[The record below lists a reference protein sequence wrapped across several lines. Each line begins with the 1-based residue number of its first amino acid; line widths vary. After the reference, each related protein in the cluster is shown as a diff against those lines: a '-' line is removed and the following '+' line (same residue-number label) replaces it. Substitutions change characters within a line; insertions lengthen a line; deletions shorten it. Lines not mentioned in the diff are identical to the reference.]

1 MMTYGIFFPKKEN
14 EMRKKF
20 DQELEAVKENLAKMG
35 LLCEQGIEMAIE
47 YIEKPD
53 QKLETSIAE
62 TEQEIDDMERQIEN
76 QCLKLFMREQPVA
89 SDLRAVSAAMRMI
102 SDLERIGDHAE
113 DIAEVA
119 KYLNED
125 GSPAGSMN
133 ELREMSRAAS
143 AMVRNAVEAYAK
155 KDLDLANQV
164 AASDDVVDS
173 YFEKIK
179 RDIATQISENV
190 ETAQHGL
197 DSLMVAKYLERI
209 GDHSVNL
216 AEWVRFMI
224 TGNKY

>member
-1 MMTYGIFFPKKEN
+1 
-14 EMRKKF
+14 MRKKF
-20 DQELEAVKENLAKMG
+20 DQELEAVKDNLAKMG

-62 TEQEIDDMERQIEN
+62 TEQEIDDMERQIES

-125 GSPAGSMN
+125 GSLAGSMN

-190 ETAQHGL
+190 ESAQHGL

>member
-1 MMTYGIFFPKKEN
+1 
-14 EMRKKF
+14 MRKKF

-62 TEQEIDDMERQIEN
+62 TEQEIDDMERQIES

-155 KDLDLANQV
+155 KNLDLANQV

-190 ETAQHGL
+190 ESAQHGL

>member
-1 MMTYGIFFPKKEN
+1 
-14 EMRKKF
+14 MRKKF

-35 LLCEQGIEMAIE
+35 LLCQQGIEMAIE

-53 QKLETSIAE
+53 QKLEISIAE

-89 SDLRAVSAAMRMI
+89 GDLRAVSAAMRMI

-155 KDLDLANQV
+155 KDLDLADQV

-190 ETAQHGL
+190 ESAQHGL

>member
-1 MMTYGIFFPKKEN
+1 
-14 EMRKKF
+14 MRKKF

-62 TEQEIDDMERQIEN
+62 TEQEIDDMERQIES

-155 KDLDLANQV
+155 KDLELANQV

-179 RDIATQISENV
+179 RDIATQISENM
-190 ETAQHGL
+190 ESAQHGL

>member
-1 MMTYGIFFPKKEN
+1 
-14 EMRKKF
+14 MRKKF

-35 LLCEQGIEMAIE
+35 LLCERGIEMAIE

-53 QKLETSIAE
+53 QKLEISIAE
-62 TEQEIDDMERQIEN
+62 TEQEIDDMERQIES

-190 ETAQHGL
+190 ESAQHGL

>member
-1 MMTYGIFFPKKEN
+1 
-14 EMRKKF
+14 MRKKF
-20 DQELEAVKENLAKMG
+20 DQELEAVKDNLAKMG
-35 LLCEQGIEMAIE
+35 LLCERGIEMAIE

-190 ETAQHGL
+190 ESAQHGL

>member
-1 MMTYGIFFPKKEN
+1 
-14 EMRKKF
+14 MRKKF
-20 DQELEAVKENLAKMG
+20 DQELEAVKDNLAKMG

-62 TEQEIDDMERQIEN
+62 TEQEIDDMERQIES

-190 ETAQHGL
+190 ESAQHGL

>member
-1 MMTYGIFFPKKEN
+1 
-14 EMRKKF
+14 MRNKF
-20 DQELEAVKENLAKMG
+20 DQELESVKENLAKMG

-155 KDLDLANQV
+155 KDLDLADQV

-190 ETAQHGL
+190 ESAQHGL

>member
-1 MMTYGIFFPKKEN
+1 
-14 EMRKKF
+14 MRKKF

-53 QKLETSIAE
+53 QKLESSIAE
-62 TEQEIDDMERQIEN
+62 TEQEIDDMERQIES

-155 KDLDLANQV
+155 KDLELANQV
-164 AASDDVVDS
+164 AASDDVVDG

-179 RDIATQISENV
+179 KDIATQISENV
-190 ETAQHGL
+190 ESAQHGL

>member
-1 MMTYGIFFPKKEN
+1 
-14 EMRKKF
+14 MRKKF

-35 LLCEQGIEMAIE
+35 LLCERGIEMAIE

-53 QKLETSIAE
+53 QKLEISIAE

-190 ETAQHGL
+190 ESAQHGL

>member
-1 MMTYGIFFPKKEN
+1 
-14 EMRKKF
+14 MRNKF
-20 DQELEAVKENLAKMG
+20 DQELESVKDNLAKMG

-53 QKLETSIAE
+53 QKLETSISE

-89 SDLRAVSAAMRMI
+89 GDLRAVSAAMRMI

-190 ETAQHGL
+190 ESAKHGL

>member
-1 MMTYGIFFPKKEN
+1 
-14 EMRKKF
+14 MRKKF

-53 QKLETSIAE
+53 QKLETSISE
-62 TEQEIDDMERQIEN
+62 TEQEIDDMERQIES

-190 ETAQHGL
+190 ESAQHGL

>member
-1 MMTYGIFFPKKEN
+1 
-14 EMRKKF
+14 MRKKF
-20 DQELEAVKENLAKMG
+20 DQELEAVKDNLAKMG

-53 QKLETSIAE
+53 QKLEISIAE
-62 TEQEIDDMERQIEN
+62 TEQEIDDMERQIES

-155 KDLDLANQV
+155 KDLDLANHV

-179 RDIATQISENV
+179 RDIATQISQNV

>member
-1 MMTYGIFFPKKEN
+1 
-14 EMRKKF
+14 MRKKF

-62 TEQEIDDMERQIEN
+62 TEQEIDDMERQIES

-155 KDLDLANQV
+155 KDLDLADQV

>member
-1 MMTYGIFFPKKEN
+1 
-14 EMRKKF
+14 MRNKF
-20 DQELEAVKENLAKMG
+20 DQELESVKDNLAKMG
-35 LLCEQGIEMAIE
+35 LLCQQGIEMAIE

-53 QKLETSIAE
+53 QKLGASISE
-62 TEQEIDDMERQIEN
+62 TEQEIDDMERLIES

-89 SDLRAVSAAMRMI
+89 GDLRAVSAAMRMI

-119 KYLNED
+119 KYLNEE
-125 GSPAGSMN
+125 GSPARSMK
-133 ELREMSRAAS
+133 ELREMSQAAS

-155 KDLDLANQV
+155 KDLNLADQV
-164 AASDDVVDS
+164 SASDDVVDS
-173 YFEKIK
+173 YFQKIK
-179 RDIATQISENV
+179 SDIAIQISENV
-190 ETAQHGL
+190 ESAKHGL

>member
-1 MMTYGIFFPKKEN
+1 
-14 EMRKKF
+14 MRKKF

-35 LLCEQGIEMAIE
+35 LLCQQGIEMAIE

-89 SDLRAVSAAMRMI
+89 GDLRAVSAAMRMI

-133 ELREMSRAAS
+133 ELREMSRATS

-190 ETAQHGL
+190 ESAQHGL

>member
-1 MMTYGIFFPKKEN
+1 
-14 EMRKKF
+14 MRKKF

-35 LLCEQGIEMAIE
+35 LLCQQGIEMAIE

-62 TEQEIDDMERQIEN
+62 TEQEIDDMERQIES

-190 ETAQHGL
+190 ESAQHGL

>member
-1 MMTYGIFFPKKEN
+1 MTDGIFFSKKEN

-179 RDIATQISENV
+179 KDIATQISENV
-190 ETAQHGL
+190 ESAQHGL

>member
-1 MMTYGIFFPKKEN
+1 
-14 EMRKKF
+14 MRKKF

-35 LLCEQGIEMAIE
+35 LLCQQGIEMAIE

-89 SDLRAVSAAMRMI
+89 GDLRAVSAAMRMI

>member
-1 MMTYGIFFPKKEN
+1 
-14 EMRKKF
+14 MRKKF
-20 DQELEAVKENLAKMG
+20 DQELEAVKDNLAKMG
-35 LLCEQGIEMAIE
+35 LLCERGIEMAIE

-62 TEQEIDDMERQIEN
+62 TEQEIDDMERQIES

-143 AMVRNAVEAYAK
+143 AMVRNAVEAYAT

-190 ETAQHGL
+190 ESAQHGL

>member
-1 MMTYGIFFPKKEN
+1 
-14 EMRKKF
+14 MRKKF

-35 LLCEQGIEMAIE
+35 LLCEQEIEMAIE

-62 TEQEIDDMERQIEN
+62 TEQEIDDMERQIES

-190 ETAQHGL
+190 ESAQHGL

>member
-1 MMTYGIFFPKKEN
+1 
-14 EMRKKF
+14 MRKKF

-35 LLCEQGIEMAIE
+35 LLCQQGIEMAIE

-89 SDLRAVSAAMRMI
+89 GDLRAVSAAMRMI

-119 KYLNED
+119 KYLNEE
-125 GSPAGSMN
+125 GSPARSMK

-190 ETAQHGL
+190 ESAQHGL

>member
-1 MMTYGIFFPKKEN
+1 
-14 EMRKKF
+14 MRKKF

-62 TEQEIDDMERQIEN
+62 TEQEIDDMERQIES

-164 AASDDVVDS
+164 ADSDDVVDS

-190 ETAQHGL
+190 ESAQHGL

>member
-1 MMTYGIFFPKKEN
+1 
-14 EMRKKF
+14 MRNKF
-20 DQELEAVKENLAKMG
+20 DQELESVKDNLAKMG
-35 LLCEQGIEMAIE
+35 LLCQQGIEMAIE

-190 ETAQHGL
+190 ESAQHGL

>member
-1 MMTYGIFFPKKEN
+1 
-14 EMRKKF
+14 MRKKF

-179 RDIATQISENV
+179 KDIATQISENV
-190 ETAQHGL
+190 ESAQHGL
-197 DSLMVAKYLERI
+197 DILMVAKYLERI

>member
-1 MMTYGIFFPKKEN
+1 
-14 EMRKKF
+14 MRKKF

-62 TEQEIDDMERQIEN
+62 TEQEIDDMERQIES

-190 ETAQHGL
+190 ESAQHGL

>member
-1 MMTYGIFFPKKEN
+1 
-14 EMRKKF
+14 MRNKF
-20 DQELEAVKENLAKMG
+20 DQELESVKENLAKMG
-35 LLCEQGIEMAIE
+35 LLCQQGIEMAIE

-53 QKLETSIAE
+53 QKLETSISE

-89 SDLRAVSAAMRMI
+89 GDLRAVSAAMRMI

-190 ETAQHGL
+190 ESAQHGL

>member
-1 MMTYGIFFPKKEN
+1 
-14 EMRKKF
+14 MRKKF
-20 DQELEAVKENLAKMG
+20 DQELEAVKDNLAKMG
-35 LLCEQGIEMAIE
+35 LLCQQGIEMAIE

-89 SDLRAVSAAMRMI
+89 GDLRAVSAAMRMI

-155 KDLDLANQV
+155 KNLDLANQV

-190 ETAQHGL
+190 ESAQHGL

>member
-1 MMTYGIFFPKKEN
+1 
-14 EMRKKF
+14 MRKKF
-20 DQELEAVKENLAKMG
+20 DQELEAVKDNLAKMG
-35 LLCEQGIEMAIE
+35 LLCERGIEMAIE

-62 TEQEIDDMERQIEN
+62 TEQKIDDMERQIEN

-190 ETAQHGL
+190 ESAQHGL

>member
-1 MMTYGIFFPKKEN
+1 
-14 EMRKKF
+14 MRKKF

-62 TEQEIDDMERQIEN
+62 TEQEIDDMERQIES

-164 AASDDVVDS
+164 KASDDVVDS

-190 ETAQHGL
+190 ESAQHGL

>member
-1 MMTYGIFFPKKEN
+1 
-14 EMRKKF
+14 MRKKF

-62 TEQEIDDMERQIEN
+62 TEQEIDDMERQIES

>member
-1 MMTYGIFFPKKEN
+1 
-14 EMRKKF
+14 MRKKF

-62 TEQEIDDMERQIEN
+62 TEQEIDDMERQIES

-133 ELREMSRAAS
+133 ELRERSRAAS

-190 ETAQHGL
+190 ESAQHGL

>member
-1 MMTYGIFFPKKEN
+1 
-14 EMRKKF
+14 MRKKF
-20 DQELEAVKENLAKMG
+20 DQELESVKDNLAKMG
-35 LLCEQGIEMAIE
+35 LLCQQGIEMAIE

-53 QKLETSIAE
+53 QKLGASISE

-89 SDLRAVSAAMRMI
+89 GDLRAVSAAMRMI

-179 RDIATQISENV
+179 RGIATQISENV
-190 ETAQHGL
+190 ESAQHGL

>member
-1 MMTYGIFFPKKEN
+1 
-14 EMRKKF
+14 MRKKF

-35 LLCEQGIEMAIE
+35 LLCQQGIEMAIE

-62 TEQEIDDMERQIEN
+62 TEQEIDDMERQIES

-179 RDIATQISENV
+179 KDIATQISENV
-190 ETAQHGL
+190 ESAQHGL

>member
-1 MMTYGIFFPKKEN
+1 
-14 EMRKKF
+14 MRKKF

-62 TEQEIDDMERQIEN
+62 TEQEIDDMERQIES

-113 DIAEVA
+113 DIDEVA

-190 ETAQHGL
+190 ESAQHGL

>member
-1 MMTYGIFFPKKEN
+1 
-14 EMRKKF
+14 MRKKF

-62 TEQEIDDMERQIEN
+62 TEQEIDDMERQIES

-179 RDIATQISENV
+179 KDIATQISQNV

>member
-1 MMTYGIFFPKKEN
+1 
-14 EMRKKF
+14 MRKKF

-62 TEQEIDDMERQIEN
+62 TEQEIDDMERRIEN

-155 KDLDLANQV
+155 KDLELANQV

-190 ETAQHGL
+190 ESAQHGL

>member
-1 MMTYGIFFPKKEN
+1 
-14 EMRKKF
+14 MRKKF

-35 LLCEQGIEMAIE
+35 LLCQQGIEMAIE

-53 QKLETSIAE
+53 QKLEISIAE

-89 SDLRAVSAAMRMI
+89 GDLRAVSAAMRMI

>member
-1 MMTYGIFFPKKEN
+1 
-14 EMRKKF
+14 MRKKF

-35 LLCEQGIEMAIE
+35 LLCQQGIEMAIE

-53 QKLETSIAE
+53 QKLGASISE
-62 TEQEIDDMERQIEN
+62 TEQEIDDMERLIES

-89 SDLRAVSAAMRMI
+89 GDLRAVSAAMRMI

-190 ETAQHGL
+190 ESAQHGL